1 MRFPAFVIVAALSA
15 GSAQLPT
22 IPPLP
27 NDRWPSAASAEPFAR
42 QLLVQVPPLQLD
54 AIIAA
59 DPQIVPALFR
69 NLGTALL
76 SRDAA
81 LRTAVADYATALVRA
96 HAQRIPAK
104 FSQ

>member
-1 MRFPAFVIVAALSA
+1 MRFPAVVLIAALSA
-15 GSAQLPT
+15 GSAQLPP

-42 QLLVQVPPLQLD
+42 PLLVQVPPAQLD

-59 DPQIVPALFR
+59 NPHIMPSLFR

-76 SRDAA
+76 SGDAT

-104 FSQ
+104 FS